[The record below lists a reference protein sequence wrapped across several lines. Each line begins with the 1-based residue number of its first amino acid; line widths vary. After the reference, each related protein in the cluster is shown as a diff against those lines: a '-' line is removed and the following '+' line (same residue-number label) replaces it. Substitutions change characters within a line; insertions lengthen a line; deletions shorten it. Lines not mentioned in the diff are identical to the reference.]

1 MICFTR
7 IPLKDFIKKH
17 NPQEPK
23 KETIENFEKEI
34 NNLLE
39 NAPKQDDEE
48 FQKNEI
54 NKFLKNTY
62 GYDCNTYKK
71 VDSAIYVDGEVRVL
85 IEVKALNNRNEFPKN
100 RENPISKAF
109 CQMVLYFLEEIEKE
123 KNNSLKHTIICNA
136 HEFFLFDCKDL
147 LFLKEDKRIKDFYKK
162 CAKKEGTDSSKP
174 KFYKDLEQYLQEDF
188 QGELRYTHFNLSNY
202 DPKELPL
209 IYQVLSQ
216 EVLLKQRK
224 TLDANTL
231 NKDFYEELLYI
242 LGLEEQNDKGKILI
256 KPSRTQNSL
265 SAALKKKYE
274 NLDDEEVMALL
285 IAWNNRILFLRLLE
299 SLLISFKHFEKPFL
313 TTENF
318 KDFNALN
325 TLFFEVLAKKNSE
338 RSLNKEDKILEKIPY
353 LNSSLFDQTPLEL
366 KGHEIRLLEN
376 KKLELYQNS
385 VLKKHEN
392 YQEKKELPLLKYLFE
407 FLRLY
412 KFTTTPK
419 DIKDNTDT
427 SESRLINPSV
437 LGLVFEKLNGYKEG
451 SFYTPSFITSYMCK
465 ESITPIVLDK
475 FNAIYQW
482 DCENLKALR
491 EKIDR
496 NFSNEKA
503 KEYLNTLLTLRIC
516 DPAVGSGHF
525 LVSALNEMVLIAY
538 ELGLIASLYRHELRL
553 ENDEIIIHHAQTG
566 EIFNYKK
573 PHSEN
578 DPHHQIQKELFELKK
593 DIIENCL
600 FGVDINPNSCEIT
613 KLRLWIELLK
623 YSYYI
628 FEKGKNTNNLE
639 TLPNIDINIKCANS
653 LVSRF
658 ALKDKALLKTEK
670 NKNLEYYIA
679 EYKELVKIYKDPK
692 ILESLTRPIKDSNA
706 VRKYAKERLY
716 QELAQNPNKDF
727 KKALN
732 DRIEKIKEAFKLTLE
747 PPQKELKFKKFLK
760 EHLELYGKSILE
772 EANDNG
778 LELEALALE
787 KKMAHEGLFHDY
799 TPYPKLDKTDKV
811 VGLEHFNRYV
821 LTSYKDLQDENERYA
836 NALEWR
842 FEFPEVLNDEG
853 DFLGFD
859 CIIGNPPY
867 IRQEHIKDLKPL
879 LQKQYQDFYN
889 STADIYTYFFA
900 LAYHLLKE
908 KGFNAFITS
917 NKYARA
923 KYGAKLRELL
933 LKKTTLVS
941 YMELNALKVF
951 ESAAVDTS
959 IMSFIKQTPPKES
972 DFEYYEPTP
981 NDKDDLKSTPHL
993 PMKQNALSTESF
1005 IFANATLL
1013 DLRDKIESVGT
1024 PLKDWDIQINYGIKT
1039 GANEAF
1045 IIPTE
1050 KREEILKNCDDAQK
1064 DERGMSE
1071 RERTKELIKPILRGK
1086 DIKRYSYEW
1095 ADLWVIIAKF
1105 GSHEFLEVEYPTIYN
1120 HLLQYKD
1127 QLEQRGQCRY
1137 SRGPQNSNKPYPGQH
1152 HWLELDNNPKDSYL
1166 QDFEKEKI
1174 VYGEIVQEPRFYL
1187 DNGECELGVFYAEAT
1202 SFILT
1207 GEHLRYLLGM
1217 LHSKLITF
1225 AFKTFYAGG
1234 GLGESGYRYK
1244 KAFIE
1249 RLPIPQITEKN
1260 QELADKITDGAK
1272 QILALKAKD
1281 PKANTQGLEKEIDA
1295 LVYQLYHLTDEEI
1308 KTIENGQ

>member
-1 MICFTR
+1 MIKFAH
-7 IPLKDFIKKH
+7 ISLKDFIKKH
-17 NPQEPK
+17 NLQEPK

-34 NNLLE
+34 NSLLE
-39 NAPKQDDEE
+39 NAKRQDGEE

-54 NKFLKNTY
+54 NKFFLKTY
-62 GYDCNTYKK
+62 GYDCNTNEK

-85 IEVKALNNRNEFPKN
+85 IEVKALDKKTEFPKN
-100 RENPISKAF
+100 RENPLSKAF
-109 CQMVLYFLEEIEKE
+109 CQMVFYFLKEIEN
-123 KNNSLKHTIICNA
+123 NNSLKHAIICNA
-136 HEFFLFDCKDL
+136 HEFFLFDCKDFRA
-147 LFLKEDKRIKDFYKK
+147 LFKNDKKIKKLHED
-162 CAKKEGTDSSKP
+162 CAKKEGTDPSTKR
-174 KFYKDLEQYLQEDF
+174 FYSDLEEYLKKDF
-188 QGELRYTHFNLSNY
+188 KGELPYTHFNLS
-202 DPKELPL
+202 DGFKELPL
-209 IYQVLSQ
+209 IYQVLSH

-265 SAALKKKYE
+265 SDALKKEYK

-299 SLLISFKHFEKPFL
+299 SLLISFKHFDEKPFL
-313 TTENF
+313 TIENF

-338 RSLNKEDKILEKIPY
+338 RLPKIKEDKILEKIPY
-353 LNSSLFDQTPLEL
+353 LNSSLFDKTPLEL
-366 KGHEIRLLEN
+366 KGHEIKLLDN
-376 KKLELYQNS
+376 KKLEIYKNS
-385 VLKKHEN
+385 VLKKDN
-392 YQEKKELPLLKYLFE
+392 PKQEPLPLLEYFFK
-407 FLRLY
+407 FLRVY
-412 KFTTTPK
+412 DFTTTPK

-465 ESITPIVLDK
+465 ESITPIVRDK

-482 DCENLKALR
+482 DCKDLEALKG
-491 EKIDR
+491 KIDR

-503 KEYLNTLLTLRIC
+503 KEYLNTLLTLRVC

-525 LVSALNEMVLIAY
+525 LVSALNEMVWIAY
-538 ELGLIASLYRHELRL
+538 KLGLIASLYRHELRL
-553 ENDEIIIHHAQTG
+553 ENDEIIIHTPKN
-566 EIFNYKK
+566 EVFKYTI

-578 DPHHQIQKELFELKK
+578 DPHHHIQKELFELKK

-628 FEKGKNTNNLE
+628 FENGKNTNALE

-653 LVSRF
+653 LISRF
-658 ALKDKALLKTEK
+658 NLNDDLKKIPNIKK
-670 NKNLEYYIA
+670 KIQ
-679 EYKELVKIYKDPK
+679 EYKDLVAQYKDPNPLYPLNKADLINK
-692 ILESLTRPIKDSNA
+692 IQDLKNTFSLTLKDPKTKA
-706 VRKYAKERLY
+706 
-716 QELAQNPNKDF
+716 ELE
-727 KKALN
+727 KA
-732 DRIEKIKEAFKLTLE
+732 IEKHIKKYNFFALDDKSLLDGLDYFIPSLFGTLKLSPKEEEEAFAS
-747 PPQKELKFKKFLK
+747 
-760 EHLELYGKSILE
+760 YGRIR
-772 EANDNG
+772 
-778 LELEALALE
+778 ALR
-787 KKMAHEGLFHDY
+787 K
-799 TPYPKLDKTDKV
+799 KLDDALS
-811 VGLEHFNRYV
+811 GREY
-821 LTSYKDLQDENERYA
+821 Q
-836 NALEWR
+836 NAFEWR
-842 FEFPEVLNDEG
+842 FEFPEVLDDEG

-879 LQKQYQDFYN
+879 LEKQYQNFYN

-900 LAYHLLKE
+900 LSFHLLKE
-908 KGFNAFITS
+908 KGFSAFITS

-923 KYGAKLRELL
+923 KYGAKLREWL
-933 LKKTTLVS
+933 LKKTTIVS

-959 IMSFIKQTPPKES
+959 IMNFIKQTPPKES
-972 DFEYYEPTP
+972 DFKYYEPTP

-993 PMKQNALSTESF
+993 SMKQNALSTESF

-1050 KREEILKNCDDAQK
+1050 KREEILNACKTQ
-1064 DERGMSE
+1064 EE
-1071 RERTKELIKPILRGK
+1071 RERTERLIKPILRGK

-1095 ADLWVIIAKF
+1095 ADLWLINTHNGYTSALKSKIPPIDIAKYPATKAHLDAHWDTIATRCDQ
-1105 GSHEFLEVEYPTIYN
+1105 GDTPYHLRNCAYLE
-1120 HLLQYKD
+1120 
-1127 QLEQRGQCRY
+1127 
-1137 SRGPQNSNKPYPGQH
+1137 
-1152 HWLELDNNPKDSYL
+1152 
-1166 QDFEKEKI
+1166 DFEKEKI

-1187 DNGECELGVFYAEAT
+1187 DNGECELGGFYAEAT

-1249 RLPIPQITEKN
+1249 RLPIPKITPQN
-1260 QELADKITDGAK
+1260 QKLADKITDGAK

-1281 PKANTQGLEKEIDA
+1281 PRANTQGLEKEIDA

-1308 KTIENGQ
+1308 KIIEDGQ

>member
-1 MICFTR
+1 MIRFAH

-34 NNLLE
+34 NSLLE
-39 NAPKQDDEE
+39 NAPRQDDEE

-62 GYDCNTYKK
+62 GYDCNTHKK
-71 VDSAIYVDGEVRVL
+71 VDSAIYVDEEVQVL
-85 IEVKALNNRNEFPKN
+85 IEVKALNKKTEFPKN
-100 RENPISKAF
+100 KENPLSKAF
-109 CQMVLYFLEEIEKE
+109 CQMVLYFLEEREKE

-147 LFLKEDKRIKDFYKK
+147 LFLNEDKRIKKFYKNY
-162 CAKKEGTDSSKP
+162 AQKEGTDSSKP
-174 KFYKDLEQYLQEDF
+174 QFYKDLEQYLQKDF
-188 QGELRYTHFNLSNY
+188 QGELRYTHFNLN
-202 DPKELPL
+202 DDFKELPL
-209 IYQVLSQ
+209 IHQVLSQ
-216 EVLLKQRK
+216 EVLLKQKK

-265 SAALKKKYE
+265 SAALKGSYN

-299 SLLISFKHFEKPFL
+299 SLLISFKHFKESFL

-338 RSLNKEDKILEKIPY
+338 RLPKIKEDEILQKIPY
-353 LNSSLFDQTPLEL
+353 LNSSLFDKTPLEL
-366 KGHEIRLLEN
+366 KGHEIKSLNNYSLEIYP
-376 KKLELYQNS
+376 KS
-385 VLKKHEN
+385 VLKKHED
-392 YQEKKELPLLKYLFE
+392 YQKDKPLPLLEYFFK

-475 FNAIYQW
+475 FNQKYLK
-482 DCENLKALR
+482 CEDLKC
-491 EKIDR
+491 EKLEELKNYLKNSYKEDKR
-496 NFSNEKA
+496 
-503 KEYLNTLLTLRIC
+503 KEYLQLLLTLRIC

-525 LVSALNEMVLIAY
+525 LVSALNEMVWIAY
-538 ELGLIASLYRHELRL
+538 ELGLITSLYRHDLRL
-553 ENDEIIIHHAQTG
+553 ENDEIIIHTP
-566 EIFNYKK
+566 EDKIFNYTI

-628 FEKGKNTNNLE
+628 FEEGKNTNNLE

-653 LVSRF
+653 LISRF
-658 ALKDKALLKTEK
+658 NLNDDLKKIPNIKK
-670 NKNLEYYIA
+670 KIQ
-679 EYKELVKIYKDPK
+679 EYKDLVAQYKDPNPLYPLNKQDLINK
-692 ILESLTRPIKDSNA
+692 IQDLKNTFSLTLKDPKTKA
-706 VRKYAKERLY
+706 
-716 QELAQNPNKDF
+716 ELE
-727 KKALN
+727 KA
-732 DRIEKIKEAFKLTLE
+732 IEKHIKKYNFFALDDKSLLDGLNYFIPSLFGTLKLSPKEEEEAFAS
-747 PPQKELKFKKFLK
+747 
-760 EHLELYGKSILE
+760 YGRIR
-772 EANDNG
+772 
-778 LELEALALE
+778 ALR
-787 KKMAHEGLFHDY
+787 K
-799 TPYPKLDKTDKV
+799 KLDDALS
-811 VGLEHFNRYV
+811 GGEYH
-821 LTSYKDLQDENERYA
+821 
-836 NALEWR
+836 NAFEWR
-842 FEFPEVLNDEG
+842 FEFPEVLDDEG

-867 IRQEHIKDLKPL
+867 IRQEQIKDLKPL
-879 LQKQYQDFYN
+879 LEKQYQDFYN

-900 LAYHLLKE
+900 LAYHLVKE

-959 IMSFIKQTPPKES
+959 IIHFIKQAPPKES
-972 DFEYYEPTP
+972 VFKYYEPTP
-981 NDKDDLKSTPHL
+981 NDKDDLKSAPYL
-993 PMKQNALSTESF
+993 SMKQNALSTESF

-1013 DLRDKIESVGT
+1013 DLRDKIENIGT
-1024 PLKDWDIQINYGIKT
+1024 PLKDWDIQIYRGILT

-1050 KREEILKNCDDAQK
+1050 KRDAILKNCDDLQK

-1071 RERTKELIKPILRGK
+1071 RERTIELIKPILRGK

-1095 ADLWVIIAKF
+1095 ADLWVIFIPWHFPNTDNPKNMEQNEQDF
-1105 GSHEFLEVEYPTIYN
+1105 SIHYPIIYA
-1120 HLLQYKD
+1120 HLLSHKD
-1127 QLEQRGQCRY
+1127 KLLKRNKDETGKRYEWYCLQRWAA
-1137 SRGPQNSNKPYPGQH
+1137 N
-1152 HWLELDNNPKDSYL
+1152 YL

-1174 VYGEIVQEPRFYL
+1174 VYPCIMAKEPCFVYEEK
-1187 DNGECELGVFYAEAT
+1187 GFYAPAPANIITGDKIE
-1202 SFILT
+1202 IKYLT
-1207 GEHLRYLLGM
+1207 ALLN
-1217 LHSKLITF
+1217 SKCIYF
-1225 AFKTFYAGG
+1225 AMRKFYMGG
-1234 GLGESGYRYK
+1234 GIEGELK
-1244 KAFIE
+1244 TNNLEKI
-1249 RLPIPQITEKN
+1249 PIPKITEKN
-1260 QELADKITDGAK
+1260 QELADKITDCAER
-1272 QILALKAKD
+1272 ILKSKEKD
-1281 PKANTQGLEKEIDA
+1281 PKANTQRSEKEIDA

-1308 KTIENGQ
+1308 KTIEDGQ

>member
-34 NNLLE
+34 NSLLE
-39 NAPKQDDEE
+39 NAPRQDDEE
-48 FQKNEI
+48 FQKNKI
-54 NKFLKNTY
+54 NKFLKNVY
-62 GYDCNTYKK
+62 GYDCNTYEK
-71 VDSAIYVDGEVRVL
+71 VDSAIYVDKEAWVL
-85 IEVKALNNRNEFPKN
+85 IEVKALNNKTEFPKN
-100 RENPISKAF
+100 RENPLSKAF
-109 CQMVLYFLEEIEKE
+109 CQMVLYFLEEIEN
-123 KNNSLKHTIICNA
+123 NNSLKHAIICNA

-147 LFLKEDKRIKDFYKK
+147 LFLKDDKRIKDFYKK
-162 CAKKEGTDSSKP
+162 CIKKEGTDPKTK
-174 KFYKDLEQYLQEDF
+174 KFYSDLEKYLEDDF
-188 QGELRYTHFNLSNY
+188 NGELRYTHFNLS
-202 DPKELPL
+202 DDFKELPL
-209 IYQVLSQ
+209 IYQVLSH

-265 SAALKKKYE
+265 SAALKEQYT

-313 TTENF
+313 TIENF
-318 KDFNALN
+318 ENFNDLN

-338 RSLNKEDKILEKIPY
+338 RLSEIKEDKILDKIPY
-353 LNSSLFDQTPLEL
+353 LNSSLFDKTPLEL
-366 KGHEIRLLEN
+366 KGYEIKLLDN
-376 KKLELYQNS
+376 KKLEIYKNS
-385 VLKKHEN
+385 VLKKHED
-392 YQEKKELPLLKYLFE
+392 YQKEKALPLLEYLFE

-412 KFTTTPK
+412 DFTTTPK
-419 DIKDNTDT
+419 DIKDNTNT

-465 ESITPIVLDK
+465 ESIAPIVLDK
-475 FNAIYQW
+475 FNQTYNIE
-482 DCENLKALR
+482 CENLTELR
-491 EKIDR
+491 NYFKDNYSYKEDKR
-496 NFSNEKA
+496 
-503 KEYLNTLLTLRIC
+503 KEYLQLLLTLRVC

-538 ELGLIASLYRHELRL
+538 KLGLIASLYRHELKL
-553 ENDEIIIHHAQTG
+553 ENDEIIIHTP
-566 EIFNYKK
+566 EDKVFKYTI

-628 FEKGKNTNNLE
+628 FEEGKNTNNLE

-653 LVSRF
+653 LISRF
-658 ALKDKALLKTEK
+658 NLNDDLKKIPNIKQK
-670 NKNLEYYIA
+670 IQ
-679 EYKELVKIYKDPK
+679 EYKDLVAQYKDPNPLFPLNKTDLTNK
-692 ILESLTRPIKDSNA
+692 IQDLKNTFSLTLKDPKTKAELEKAIEKHIKDYNYFALDDKSLLDGLNYFTSSLFGTP
-706 VRKYAKERLY
+706 KLSPKE
-716 QELAQNPNKDF
+716 E
-727 KKALN
+727 
-732 DRIEKIKEAFKLTLE
+732 EEAFAS
-747 PPQKELKFKKFLK
+747 
-760 EHLELYGKSILE
+760 YGRIR
-772 EANDNG
+772 
-778 LELEALALE
+778 ALR
-787 KKMAHEGLFHDY
+787 K
-799 TPYPKLDKTDKV
+799 KLDDALS
-811 VGLEHFNRYV
+811 GGEYH
-821 LTSYKDLQDENERYA
+821 
-836 NALEWR
+836 NAFEWR
-842 FEFPEVLNDEG
+842 FEFPEVLDDEG
-853 DFLGFD
+853 NFLGFD

-879 LQKQYQDFYN
+879 LEKQYHDFYN

-900 LAYHLLKE
+900 LSFHLLKE
-908 KGFNAFITS
+908 KGFSAFITS

-923 KYGAKLRELL
+923 KYGAKLREWL
-933 LKKTTLVS
+933 LKKTTIVS

-959 IMSFIKQTPPKES
+959 IIHFIKQTPPKES
-972 DFEYYEPTP
+972 DFKYYEPTP
-981 NDKDDLKSTPHL
+981 NDKENLKNTPFL
-993 PMKQNALSTESF
+993 SMKQNALSTESF

-1050 KREEILKNCDDAQK
+1050 KRDEILKNCDDLQK

-1095 ADLWVIIAKF
+1095 ASLWVINTHNGYTSAPKSKILPIDIEK
-1105 GSHEFLEVEYPTIYN
+1105 YPAIKA
-1120 HLLQYKD
+1120 HL
-1127 QLEQRGQCRY
+1127 
-1137 SRGPQNSNKPYPGQH
+1137 
-1152 HWLELDNNPKDSYL
+1152 DSYWDTIATRSDQGDTPYHL
-1166 QDFEKEKI
+1166 RNCAYLEDFEKEKI

-1187 DNGECELGVFYAEAT
+1187 DNGECELGYFYAEAT

-1249 RLPIPQITEKN
+1249 RLPIPKITEKN
-1260 QELADKITDGAK
+1260 QELADKITDCAER
-1272 QILALKAKD
+1272 ILKSKAKD

-1308 KTIENGQ
+1308 KTIEDGQ

>member
-1 MICFTR
+1 MIKFAH
-7 IPLKDFIKKH
+7 ISLKDFIKKH

-23 KETIENFEKEI
+23 KETIENFKKEI
-34 NNLLE
+34 NSLLE
-39 NAPKQDDEE
+39 NVPRKDDEE

-54 NKFLKNTY
+54 NKFLKNAY
-62 GYDCNTYKK
+62 GYDCNTNKK

-85 IEVKALNNRNEFPKN
+85 IEVKALNNRNEFPKD
-100 RENPISKAF
+100 RENPLSKAF
-109 CQMVLYFLEEIEKE
+109 YQMVFYFLKEIEN
-123 KNNSLKHTIICNA
+123 NNSLKHAIICNA

-147 LFLKEDKRIKDFYKK
+147 LNLFQNHKRITKLHED
-162 CAKKEGTDSSKP
+162 CTKKEGTDPSTKR
-174 KFYKDLEQYLQEDF
+174 FYSDLEEYLKKDF
-188 QGELRYTHFNLSNY
+188 EGELPYTHFNLS
-202 DPKELPL
+202 DDFKELPL
-209 IYQVLSQ
+209 IHQVLSQ

-256 KPSRTQNSL
+256 KPSRTKNSL
-265 SAALKKKYE
+265 SDALKGSYN

-285 IAWNNRILFLRLLE
+285 IVWNNRILFLRLLE
-299 SLLISFKHFEKPFL
+299 SLLISFDHFKEPFL
-313 TTENF
+313 TIENF
-318 KDFNALN
+318 EGFNALN

-338 RSLNKEDKILEKIPY
+338 RLPEIKEDKILEKIPY
-353 LNSSLFDQTPLEL
+353 LNSSLFDKTPLES
-366 KGHEIRLLEN
+366 KGHEIKLLDN
-376 KKLELYQNS
+376 KKLEIYKNS
-385 VLKKHEN
+385 VLKKHED
-392 YQEKKELPLLKYLFE
+392 YQKDEPLPLLEYFFN

-419 DIKDNTDT
+419 DIKDNTDA

-465 ESITPIVLDK
+465 ESITTIVRDK

-491 EKIDR
+491 GEIDR

-503 KEYLNTLLTLRIC
+503 KEYLNTLLTLRVC

-525 LVSALNEMVLIAY
+525 LVSALNEMVWIAY
-538 ELGLIASLYRHELRL
+538 ELGLIASLYRYDLKL

-573 PHSEN
+573 PDSEN
-578 DPHHQIQKELFELKK
+578 DPHHHIQKELFELKK
-593 DIIENCL
+593 SIIENCL

-628 FEKGKNTNNLE
+628 FEKGKNTNVLE

-653 LVSRF
+653 LISRF

-670 NKNLEYYIA
+670 NKNLKYSIA
-679 EYKELVKIYKDPK
+679 EYKELVKIYKDPQ
-692 ILESLTRPIKDSNA
+692 ILETLTHPIKDSDA
-706 VRKYAKERLY
+706 VGKYAKERLY
-716 QELAQNPNKDF
+716 QELKQNPNKDF

-732 DRIEKIKEAFKLTLE
+732 DRIEKIKKAFKLTLE

-772 EANDNG
+772 EANYNG

-787 KKMAHEGLFHDY
+787 KQMANLFFDY
-799 TPYPKLDKTDKV
+799 RPYPKLDKSDKV

-842 FEFPEVLNDEG
+842 FEFPEVLNDDG
-853 DFLGFD
+853 DFSGFD

-879 LQKQYQDFYN
+879 LEKQYQDFYN

-900 LAYHLLKE
+900 LSYHLLKE

-933 LKKTTLVS
+933 LKKTTIAS

-959 IMSFIKQTPPKES
+959 IIHFIKQPPLKES
-972 DFEYYEPTP
+972 DFKYYEPTE
-981 NDKDDLKSTPHL
+981 NDKENLKNTPYL
-993 PMKQNALSTESF
+993 LMKQNALSTESF

-1013 DLRDKIESVGT
+1013 DLRDKIESIGT
-1024 PLKDWDIQINYGIKT
+1024 PLKDWGIQIYRGILT
-1039 GANEAF
+1039 GCNEAF

-1050 KREEILKNCDDAQK
+1050 KREEILNACKTQ
-1064 DERGMSE
+1064 EE
-1071 RERTKELIKPILRGK
+1071 RERTERLIKPILRGK

-1095 ADLWVIIAKF
+1095 AHLWVINTHNGYTSNLKSKIPPIDIEKYPATKAHLD
-1105 GSHEFLEVEYPTIYN
+1105 SHYDAIVTRCDQGDTPYHLRNCAYLE
-1120 HLLQYKD
+1120 
-1127 QLEQRGQCRY
+1127 
-1137 SRGPQNSNKPYPGQH
+1137 
-1152 HWLELDNNPKDSYL
+1152 
-1166 QDFEKEKI
+1166 DFEKEKI
-1174 VYGEIVQEPRFYL
+1174 VYPETSQGAYFVYENSGIFLEKTAFMIVSDAYNL
-1187 DNGECELGVFYAEAT
+1187 KL
-1202 SFILT
+1202 LT
-1207 GEHLRYLLGM
+1207 ALLN
-1217 LHSKLITF
+1217 SKLV
-1225 AFKTFYAGG
+1225 TFYFKNFCGG
-1234 GLGESGYRYK
+1234 CILGKSGYQYNK
-1244 KAFIE
+1244 HALEKI
-1249 RLPIPQITEKN
+1249 PIPQITPKN
-1260 QELADKITDGAK
+1260 QELADKITACTER
-1272 QILALKAKD
+1272 ILKSKAKD

-1308 KTIENGQ
+1308 KTIEDGQ

>member
-1 MICFTR
+1 MIRFTR
-7 IPLKDFIKKH
+7 ILLKDFIKKY
-17 NPQEPK
+17 NPPTPTT
-23 KETIENFEKEI
+23 ETIENFEKEI
-34 NNLLE
+34 NSLLE
-39 NAPKQDDEE
+39 NAPRQDDEE

-54 NKFLKNTY
+54 NKFLKNAY
-62 GYDCNTYKK
+62 GYDCNTRKK
-71 VDSAIYVDGEVRVL
+71 VDSAIYVDEEVQVL
-85 IEVKALNNRNEFPKN
+85 IEVKALNKKTEFPKN
-100 RENPISKAF
+100 RENPLSKAF
-109 CQMVLYFLEEIEKE
+109 CQMVLYFLEEREKE

-147 LFLKEDKRIKDFYKK
+147 LFLNDNKRIKKFYKNY
-162 CAKKEGTDSSKP
+162 AQKEGTDSSKP
-174 KFYKDLEQYLQEDF
+174 RFYEDLEQYLKEGF
-188 QGELRYTHFNLSNY
+188 QGELRYTYFNLN
-202 DPKELPL
+202 DCNDEELPL
-209 IYQVLSQ
+209 IYQILSE
-216 EVLLKQRK
+216 EVLLKQKR

-242 LGLEEQNDKGKILI
+242 LGLEEQNEKGKTLI

-265 SAALKKKYE
+265 SYALKEQYK

-299 SLLISFKHFEKPFL
+299 SLLISFNHFEKPFL

-353 LNSSLFDQTPLEL
+353 LNSSLFDKTPLEL
-366 KGHEIRLLEN
+366 RGYKIRSLNNEPLEIYP
-376 KKLELYQNS
+376 KS
-385 VLKKHEN
+385 VIKKHEE
-392 YQEKKELPLLKYLFE
+392 YQKQKDLPLLEYLFE
-407 FLRLY
+407 FLRVY
-412 KFTTTPK
+412 DFTTTPK
-419 DIKDNTDT
+419 DIKDNTNN

-465 ESITPIVLDK
+465 ESITEKIVLDK
-475 FNAIYQW
+475 FNATYQW

-491 EKIDR
+491 GKIDR

-538 ELGLIASLYRHELRL
+538 ELGLIASLYRCELRL
-553 ENDEIIIHHAQTG
+553 ENDEIIIHTPKTPHTP
-566 EIFNYKK
+566 EDKVFKYTI

-628 FEKGKNTNNLE
+628 FEKGKNTNALE

-653 LVSRF
+653 LISRF
-658 ALKDKALLKTEK
+658 NLNDDLKKIPNIKQK
-670 NKNLEYYIA
+670 IQ
-679 EYKELVKIYKDPK
+679 EYKDLVAQYKDPNPLYPLNKTDLTNK
-692 ILESLTRPIKDSNA
+692 IQDLKNTFSLTLKDPKTKA
-706 VRKYAKERLY
+706 
-716 QELAQNPNKDF
+716 ELE
-727 KKALN
+727 KA
-732 DRIEKIKEAFKLTLE
+732 IEKHITNYNDFALDDKSLLDGLDMGVRVKNLFGTPKLSPKEEEEAFAS
-747 PPQKELKFKKFLK
+747 
-760 EHLELYGKSILE
+760 YGRIR
-772 EANDNG
+772 
-778 LELEALALE
+778 ALR
-787 KKMAHEGLFHDY
+787 K
-799 TPYPKLDKTDKV
+799 KLDDALS
-811 VGLEHFNRYV
+811 GGEYH
-821 LTSYKDLQDENERYA
+821 
-836 NALEWR
+836 NAFEWR

-889 STADIYTYFFA
+889 STADLYTYFFA
-900 LAYHLLKE
+900 LSYNLLKE

-923 KYGAKLRELL
+923 KYGAKLREWL
-933 LKKTTLVS
+933 LKKTTIVS
-941 YMELNALKVF
+941 YMELSALKVF

-959 IMSFIKQTPPKES
+959 IMNFIKQSPPKES
-972 DFEYYEPTP
+972 GFKYYEPTP
-981 NDKDDLKSTPHL
+981 NDKDDLKNTPYL
-993 PMKQNALSTESF
+993 TMKQNTLSTESF

-1050 KREEILKNCDDAQK
+1050 KRDAILKNCDDAQK
-1064 DERGMSE
+1064 DGMGMSE
-1071 RERTKELIKPILRGK
+1071 RERTKELIKPILRGR
-1086 DIKRYSYEW
+1086 DIKRYRYEW
-1095 ADLWVIIAKF
+1095 AGEWLINTHNGYTSF
-1105 GSHEFLEVEYPTIYN
+1105 SHKIPPIDIEKYPAIKA
-1120 HLLQYKD
+1120 HLDSHWDKISKRDD
-1127 QLEQRGQCRY
+1127 QG
-1137 SRGPQNSNKPYPGQH
+1137 NTPYH
-1152 HWLELDNNPKDSYL
+1152 LRNCAYIEE
-1166 QDFEKEKI
+1166 FEKEKI
-1174 VYGEIVQEPRFYL
+1174 VYPCIMAKEPCFVYEEK
-1187 DNGECELGVFYAEAT
+1187 GFYAPAPAN
-1202 SFILT
+1202 IIT
-1207 GEHLRYLLGM
+1207 GDKIEIKYITALLN
-1217 LHSKLITF
+1217 SKCIYF
-1225 AFKTFYAGG
+1225 AMRKFYMGG
-1234 GLGESGYRYK
+1234 GIEGELK
-1244 KAFIE
+1244 TNNLEKI
-1249 RLPIPQITEKN
+1249 PIPKITEKN

-1272 QILALKAKD
+1272 QILALKEKD
-1281 PKANTQGLEKEIDA
+1281 PKANTQKLEKEIDA

-1308 KTIENGQ
+1308 KIIENGQ

>member
-1 MICFTR
+1 MIKFAR
-7 IPLKDFIKKH
+7 IPLNDFIKKY

-39 NAPKQDDEE
+39 NASKQDYEE
-48 FQKNEI
+48 SQKSKINE
-54 NKFLKNTY
+54 FLKNTY
-62 GYDCNTYKK
+62 DYHCNTNKK
-71 VDSAIYVDGEVRVL
+71 VDSAIYVDGKALVL

-100 RENPISKAF
+100 RENPLSKAF
-109 CQMVLYFLEEIEKE
+109 CQMVFYFLDAIKN
-123 KNNSLKHTIICNA
+123 NNSLKHAIICNA

-147 LFLKEDKRIKDFYKK
+147 LFLKEDKRITDFHKD
-162 CAKKEGTDSSKP
+162 CAKKEGTDTKT
-174 KFYKDLEQYLQEDF
+174 KRFYSDLEKYLKKDF
-188 QGELRYTHFNLSNY
+188 EGELRYTHFNLSSD

-209 IYQVLSQ
+209 IYQVLSH
-216 EVLLKQRK
+216 EVLLKQKK

-231 NKDFYEELLYI
+231 NKDFYEKLLYI
-242 LGLEEQNDKGKILI
+242 LGLEEQNEKGKILI

-265 SAALKKKYE
+265 SDALKKEYK

-313 TTENF
+313 TIENF

-325 TLFFEVLAKKNSE
+325 TLFFEVLAKKNNE
-338 RSLNKEDKILEKIPY
+338 RLKEIKEDKISGKIPY
-353 LNSSLFDQTPLEL
+353 LNSSLFDKTPLES
-366 KGHEIRLLEN
+366 KGHEIRLLKNESLEIYPKPIF
-376 KKLELYQNS
+376 KKDKDYQKEKDFSLLE
-385 VLKKHEN
+385 
-392 YQEKKELPLLKYLFE
+392 YLFE
-407 FLRLY
+407 FLHVY
-412 KFTTTPK
+412 DFTTTPK
-419 DIKDNTDT
+419 DIKDNKNT
-427 SESRLINPSV
+427 SESHLINPSV

-475 FNAIYQW
+475 FNQKYNIE
-482 DCENLKALR
+482 CEDLKELKNYLKNSYKEDKR
-491 EKIDR
+491 
-496 NFSNEKA
+496 
-503 KEYLNTLLTLRIC
+503 KEYLQVLLALRIC

-538 ELGLIASLYRHELRL
+538 ELGLIASLHRYSLRL
-553 ENDEIIIHHAQTG
+553 ENDEIIIQHTQTG

-593 DIIENCL
+593 SIIENCL

-628 FEKGKNTNNLE
+628 FEEGKNTNALE
-639 TLPNIDINIKCANS
+639 TLPNIDINIKCGNS
-653 LVSRF
+653 LIFNFPLNSKLTIGQTLEF
-658 ALKDKALLKTEK
+658 S
-670 NKNLEYYIA
+670 KNLKAEIK
-679 EYKELVKIYKDPK
+679 EYKNSVMFYKEGLGEKAK
-692 ILESLTRPIKDSNA
+692 ILQNIAKLKSLIINYFIEQHQAKRHLKESLKAFISEYGDGIFDISTAFGMEMLKIARHKDNNYKFVPTLTKKQPSPIGVEA
-706 VRKYAKERLY
+706 
-716 QELAQNPNKDF
+716 NK
-727 KKALN
+727 LL
-732 DRIEKIKEAFKLTLE
+732 IKIKECYETLE
-747 PPQKELKFKKFLK
+747 NLKN
-760 EHLELYGKSILE
+760 S
-772 EANDNG
+772 
-778 LELEALALE
+778 
-787 KKMAHEGLFHDY
+787 
-799 TPYPKLDKTDKV
+799 KT
-811 VGLEHFNRYV
+811 
-821 LTSYKDLQDENERYA
+821 
-836 NALEWR
+836 LEWR
-842 FEFPEVLNDEG
+842 FEFPEVLDDEG

-867 IRQEHIKDLKPL
+867 IRQEQIREIKPL

-900 LAYHLLKE
+900 LSYHLLKE

-923 KYGAKLRELL
+923 KYGAKLREWL
-933 LKKTTLVS
+933 LKKTTIVS

-951 ESAAVDTS
+951 ESTTVDTS
-959 IMSFIKQTPPKES
+959 IISFIKQTPPKES
-972 DFEYYEPTP
+972 RFKYYEPTP
-981 NDKDDLKSTPHL
+981 NDKNDLKSARSL

-1013 DLRDKIESVGT
+1013 DLRGKMESVGT
-1024 PLKDWDIQINYGIKT
+1024 LLKDWDIQIYRGILT

-1045 IIPTE
+1045 IITTE
-1050 KREEILKNCDDAQK
+1050 KREEILNACKTQE
-1064 DERGMSE
+1064 ERK
-1071 RERTKELIKPILRGK
+1071 RTETLIKPILRGK

-1095 ADLWVIIAKF
+1095 AHLWVINTHNGYTSNLKFKIPPIDIEKYPAIKAHLDSHYDTIATRSDQ
-1105 GSHEFLEVEYPTIYN
+1105 GDTPYHLRNCAYLE
-1120 HLLQYKD
+1120 
-1127 QLEQRGQCRY
+1127 
-1137 SRGPQNSNKPYPGQH
+1137 
-1152 HWLELDNNPKDSYL
+1152 
-1166 QDFEKEKI
+1166 DFEKEKI

-1187 DNGECELGVFYAEAT
+1187 DNGECELGYFYAEAT

-1225 AFKTFYAGG
+1225 AFKTFYVGG

-1249 RLPIPQITEKN
+1249 RLPIPQITPQN
-1260 QELADKITDGAK
+1260 QKLARKITDCAK
-1272 QILALKAKD
+1272 AILEAKEKD
-1281 PKANTQGLEKEIDA
+1281 PKANTQKLEKEIDS

-1308 KTIENGQ
+1308 KIIEEGQ

>member
-1 MICFTR
+1 MISFTR
-7 IPLKDFIKKH
+7 IPLKDFIKKY

-34 NNLLE
+34 NSLLE
-39 NAPKQDDEE
+39 NAPRQDDEE

-54 NKFLKNTY
+54 NKFLKNAY
-62 GYDCNTYKK
+62 GYNCNTSKK

-100 RENPISKAF
+100 RENPLSKAF

-147 LFLKEDKRIKDFYKK
+147 LFLKEDKRIKKFYENY
-162 CAKKEGTDSSKP
+162 AKKEGTDSSKP
-174 KFYKDLEQYLQEDF
+174 KFYKDLEQYLQKDF
-188 QGELRYTHFNLSNY
+188 QGELRYTHFNLS
-202 DPKELPL
+202 DDFKELPL

-256 KPSRTQNSL
+256 KQSHTKNSL
-265 SAALKKKYE
+265 SDALKEQYTD
-274 NLDDEEVMALL
+274 LDDEEVMALL

-299 SLLISFKHFEKPFL
+299 SLLISFKHFENENHFLTTDNFKNSFL

-338 RSLNKEDKILEKIPY
+338 RSKEIKEDEILRKIPY
-353 LNSSLFDQTPLEL
+353 LNSSLFDKTPLEL
-366 KGHEIRLLEN
+366 KGHEIKLLDN
-376 KKLELYQNS
+376 KKLEIYKNS
-385 VLKKHEN
+385 VLKKHEE
-392 YQEKKELPLLKYLFE
+392 YQKDKPLPLLKYLFE

-427 SESRLINPSV
+427 NESYLINPSV

-482 DCENLKALR
+482 DCKNLEALKG
-491 EKIDR
+491 KIDR

-503 KEYLNTLLTLRIC
+503 KEYLQLLLTLRVC

-525 LVSALNEMVLIAY
+525 LVSALNEMVWIAY
-538 ELGLIASLYRHELRL
+538 ELGLIASLHRYDLKL
-553 ENDEIIIHHAQTG
+553 ENDEIIIHYTPTG
-566 EIFNYKK
+566 KIFNYKK
-573 PHSEN
+573 PDSEN
-578 DPHHQIQKELFELKK
+578 DPHHHIQKELFELKK
-593 DIIENCL
+593 SIIENCL

-628 FEKGKNTNNLE
+628 FEDGKNTNALE

-653 LVSRF
+653 LISRF
-658 ALKDKALLKTEK
+658 SLHDDLKKIPNIKQK
-670 NKNLEYYIA
+670 IQ
-679 EYKELVKIYKDPK
+679 EYKDLVAQYKDPNPLYPLNKADLINK
-692 ILESLTRPIKDSNA
+692 IQDLKNTFSLTLKDPKTKA
-706 VRKYAKERLY
+706 
-716 QELAQNPNKDF
+716 ELE
-727 KKALN
+727 KA
-732 DRIEKIKEAFKLTLE
+732 IEKHIKKYNFFALDDKSLLDGLNYFIPSLFGTLKLSPKEEEEAFAS
-747 PPQKELKFKKFLK
+747 
-760 EHLELYGKSILE
+760 YGCIR
-772 EANDNG
+772 
-778 LELEALALE
+778 ALR
-787 KKMAHEGLFHDY
+787 K
-799 TPYPKLDKTDKV
+799 KLDD
-811 VGLEHFNRYV
+811 
-821 LTSYKDLQDENERYA
+821 
-836 NALEWR
+836 ALSGREYQKAFEWR
-842 FEFPEVLNDEG
+842 FEFPEVLDDEG

-867 IRQEHIKDLKPL
+867 IRQEQIKDLKPL
-879 LQKQYQDFYN
+879 LEKQYQDFYN

-900 LAYHLLKE
+900 LSYHLLKE
-908 KGFNAFITS
+908 KGFSAFITS

-923 KYGAKLRELL
+923 KYGAKLREWL
-933 LKKTTLVS
+933 LKKTTIVS

-959 IMSFIKQTPPKES
+959 IIHFIKQTPPKES
-972 DFEYYEPTP
+972 GFKYYEPTP

-993 PMKQNALSTESF
+993 SMKQNALSTESF

-1045 IIPTE
+1045 IITTE
-1050 KREEILKNCDDAQK
+1050 KRDAILNACKTK
-1064 DERGMSE
+1064 EE
-1071 RERTKELIKPILRGK
+1071 RERTERLIKPILRGK

-1095 ADLWVIIAKF
+1095 AGEWLINTHNGYTSSLKSKIPPIDIEKYPALKAHLDAHYDTIATRSDQ
-1105 GSHEFLEVEYPTIYN
+1105 GDTPYHLRNCAYLE
-1120 HLLQYKD
+1120 
-1127 QLEQRGQCRY
+1127 
-1137 SRGPQNSNKPYPGQH
+1137 
-1152 HWLELDNNPKDSYL
+1152 
-1166 QDFEKEKI
+1166 DFEKEKI
-1174 VYGEIVQEPRFYL
+1174 VYPCIMAKEPCFVYEKK
-1187 DNGECELGVFYAEAT
+1187 GFYAPAPAN
-1202 SFILT
+1202 IIT
-1207 GEHLRYLLGM
+1207 GDKIEIKYITALLN
-1217 LHSKLITF
+1217 SKCIYF
-1225 AFKTFYAGG
+1225 AMRKFYMGG
-1234 GLGESGYRYK
+1234 GIEGELK
-1244 KAFIE
+1244 TNNLEKI
-1249 RLPIPQITEKN
+1249 PIPKITEKN

-1272 QILALKAKD
+1272 QILALKEKD
-1281 PKANTQGLEKEIDA
+1281 PKANTQKLEKEIDA

-1308 KTIENGQ
+1308 KIIEDGQ

>member
-1 MICFTR
+1 MDYKKLDLPNTNY
-7 IPLKDFIKKH
+7 PSKEQLKAFETAFNAFLETNPQENENHHNDAFNDLLKGVFKYKVKPTEKIDSAILNENNEVEVIIEFKALKNPNEFIKKGDLNVKAFH
-17 NPQEPK
+17 ESLLYYLRERKGGN
-23 KETIENFEKEI
+23 
-34 NNLLE
+34 NNL
-39 NAPKQDDEE
+39 KH
-48 FQKNEI
+48 
-54 NKFLKNTY
+54 
-62 GYDCNTYKK
+62 
-71 VDSAIYVDGEVRVL
+71 L
-85 IEVKALNNRNEFPKN
+85 ILATIKELYIIDANEFEVFNKD
-100 RENPISKAF
+100 K
-109 CQMVLYFLEEIEKE
+109 EIEKAF
-123 KNNSLKHTIICNA
+123 KNCHDRKGNDTRTKAFYDACQKRLNELDRSLKYHHIS
-136 HEFFLFDCKDL
+136 L
-147 LFLKEDKRIKDFYKK
+147 
-162 CAKKEGTDSSKP
+162 KKE
-174 KFYKDLEQYLQEDF
+174 
-188 QGELRYTHFNLSNY
+188 NLA
-202 DPKELPL
+202 L
-209 IYQVLSQ
+209 IYQALSPNF
-216 EVLLKQRK
+216 LLKIPK
-224 TLDANTL
+224 YSDANTL

-242 LGLEEQNDKGKILI
+242 LGLEEKNEKGKTLI

-265 SAALKKKYE
+265 SYALKEQYKD
-274 NLDDEEVMALL
+274 LDDEEVMALL

-313 TTENF
+313 TTDNF

-366 KGHEIRLLEN
+366 KGHEIKLLNNEP
-376 KKLELYQNS
+376 LEIYPKS
-385 VLKKHEN
+385 VLKKHEE
-392 YQEKKELPLLKYLFE
+392 YQKQKDWTLLKYLFE
-407 FLRLY
+407 FLRVY
-412 KFTTTPK
+412 DFTTTPK
-419 DIKDNTDT
+419 DIKDNQNN
-427 SESRLINPSV
+427 SESVLINPSV

-491 EKIDR
+491 GKIDR
-496 NFSNEKA
+496 NFSDEKA

-553 ENDEIIIHHAQTG
+553 ENDEIIIHTP
-566 EIFNYKK
+566 ENKVFNYTI

-628 FEKGKNTNNLE
+628 FENGKNTNALE

-653 LVSRF
+653 LISRF

-842 FEFPEVLNDEG
+842 FEFPEVLDDEG
-853 DFLGFD
+853 NFLGFD

-867 IRQEHIKDLKPL
+867 IDYRKIDEKTKIFLSKFSSVYKKSKEGSIFVYFIERASQLIIKHGLISFINPIAYLCKPTDYGIRDYIDKNLKITMLIDL
-879 LQKQYQDFYN
+879 
-889 STADIYTYFFA
+889 
-900 LAYHLLKE
+900 
-908 KGFNAFITS
+908 S
-917 NKYARA
+917 NIKI
-923 KYGAKLRELL
+923 
-933 LKKTTLVS
+933 
-941 YMELNALKVF
+941 F
-951 ESAAVDTS
+951 ESASTYTC
-959 IMSFIKQTPPKES
+959 INIFKRENKKNEILFLRS
-972 DFEYYEPTP
+972 DDLNELSS
-981 NDKDDLKSTPHL
+981 NKDDFLKIPDVNIEHISIFLDPISRHIAERFKTQL
-993 PMKQNALSTESF
+993 GDFCKIFCGLS
-1005 IFANATLL
+1005 
-1013 DLRDKIESVGT
+1013 
-1024 PLKDWDIQINYGIKT
+1024 KT
-1039 GANEAF
+1039 GFRSDVINTNSEKSVYF
-1045 IIPTE
+1045 LESSDIYRYYVNDFGKKFLKRIDDYFSQE
-1050 KREEILKNCDDAQK
+1050 KREIFEQQ
-1064 DERGMSE
+1064 
-1071 RERTKELIKPILRGK
+1071 
-1086 DIKRYSYEW
+1086 DIIFMTRMTNQIRCVVVP
-1095 ADLWVIIAKF
+1095 L
-1105 GSHEFLEVEYPTIYN
+1105 G
-1120 HLLQYKD
+1120 
-1127 QLEQRGQCRY
+1127 
-1137 SRGPQNSNKPYPGQH
+1137 
-1152 HWLELDNNPKDSYL
+1152 
-1166 QDFEKEKI
+1166 
-1174 VYGEIVQEPRFYL
+1174 VYGGKVNILHDFRIDRFL
-1187 DNGECELGVFYAEAT
+1187 ILGV
-1202 SFILT
+1202 LN
-1207 GEHLRYLLGM
+1207 
-1217 LHSKLITF
+1217 SKLMTYF
-1225 AFKTFYAGG
+1225 
-1234 GLGESGYRYK
+1234 YK
-1244 KAFIE
+1244 KKFFPTHMQGGAFGFDTLSVE
-1249 RLPIPQITEKN
+1249 TLPIPQITKSN
-1260 QELADKITDGAK
+1260 KPTADKITALVDKILQAK
-1272 QILALKAKD
+1272 EKD
-1281 PKANTQGLEKEIDA
+1281 PKANTQELEKEIDA
-1295 LVYQLYHLTDEEI
+1295 LVYQLYNLTDEEI
-1308 KTIENGQ
+1308 KIIENGQ

>member
-1 MICFTR
+1 MMSFACIS
-7 IPLKDFIKKH
+7 LKDFIKKH

-23 KETIENFEKEI
+23 KETIEQFEKEI
-34 NNLLE
+34 NSLLE
-39 NAPKQDDEE
+39 NAPRQDDEE

-54 NKFLKNTY
+54 NKFLKNAY
-62 GYDCNTYKK
+62 GYDCNTNKK
-71 VDSAIYVDGEVRVL
+71 VDSAIYVDKEVRVL
-85 IEVKALNNRNEFPKN
+85 IEVKALDNKTEFPKN
-100 RENPISKAF
+100 RENPLSKAF

-147 LFLKEDKRIKDFYKK
+147 LFLKEDKRIKKFYKNY
-162 CAKKEGTDSSKP
+162 AKKEGTDSSKP

-188 QGELRYTHFNLSNY
+188 QGELRYTHFNLS
-202 DPKELPL
+202 DDFKELPL

-265 SAALKKKYE
+265 SYALKEKYK
-274 NLDDEEVMALL
+274 NLEDEEVMALL

-299 SLLISFKHFEKPFL
+299 SLLTSFKHFGKSFL
-313 TTENF
+313 TIENF

-338 RSLNKEDKILEKIPY
+338 RLKEIKKDKILEKIPY
-353 LNSSLFDQTPLEL
+353 LNSSLFDKTPLEL
-366 KGHEIRLLEN
+366 KGHEIKLLDN
-376 KKLELYQNS
+376 KKLEIYKNS
-385 VLKKHEN
+385 VLKKHED
-392 YQEKKELPLLKYLFE
+392 YQKQKDLPLLEYLFE

-412 KFTTTPK
+412 DFTTTPK
-419 DIKDNTDT
+419 DIKDNTNT

-465 ESITPIVLDK
+465 ESITPIVRDK

-482 DCENLKALR
+482 DCKNLKALR

-503 KEYLNTLLTLRIC
+503 KEYLQLLLTLRVC

-525 LVSALNEMVLIAY
+525 LVSALNEMVRVAY
-538 ELGLIASLYRHELRL
+538 KLGLIASLYRYELRL
-553 ENDEIIIHHAQTG
+553 ENDEIIIHTP
-566 EIFNYKK
+566 ENKIFNYTI

-578 DPHHQIQKELFELKK
+578 DPHHHIQKELFELKK

-653 LVSRF
+653 LISRF
-658 ALKDKALLKTEK
+658 NLNDDLKKIPNIKQK
-670 NKNLEYYIA
+670 IQ
-679 EYKELVKIYKDPK
+679 EYKDLVAQYKDPNPLYPLNKQDLINK
-692 ILESLTRPIKDSNA
+692 IQDLKNTFSLTLKDPKTKA
-706 VRKYAKERLY
+706 
-716 QELAQNPNKDF
+716 ELE
-727 KKALN
+727 KA
-732 DRIEKIKEAFKLTLE
+732 IEKHIKKYNFFALDDKSLLDGLNYFIPSLFGTLKLSPKEEEEAFAS
-747 PPQKELKFKKFLK
+747 
-760 EHLELYGKSILE
+760 YGRIR
-772 EANDNG
+772 
-778 LELEALALE
+778 ALR
-787 KKMAHEGLFHDY
+787 K
-799 TPYPKLDKTDKV
+799 KLDDALS
-811 VGLEHFNRYV
+811 GGEYH
-821 LTSYKDLQDENERYA
+821 
-836 NALEWR
+836 NAFEWR

-879 LQKQYQDFYN
+879 LEKQYPDFYN

-900 LAYHLLKE
+900 LAYHLLRE
-908 KGFNAFITS
+908 KGFSAFITS

-923 KYGAKLRELL
+923 KYGAKLREWL

-951 ESAAVDTS
+951 ESATVDTS
-959 IMSFIKQTPPKES
+959 IMSFIKQTPPKENG
-972 DFEYYEPTP
+972 FNYYEPTP
-981 NDKDDLKSTPHL
+981 NDKDDLKSTPFL
-993 PMKQNALSTESF
+993 SMKQNALSTESF

-1050 KREEILKNCDDAQK
+1050 KRDAILNACKTQ
-1064 DERGMSE
+1064 EE
-1071 RERTKELIKPILRGK
+1071 RERTETLIKPILRGK

-1095 ADLWVIIAKF
+1095 AHLWVIATFPSLKLDIDDYPSLKTYLSQFRPRIDQSGEKGCRKKTSNQWFETQDTIAYH
-1105 GSHEFLEVEYPTIYN
+1105 G
-1120 HLLQYKD
+1120 
-1127 QLEQRGQCRY
+1127 
-1137 SRGPQNSNKPYPGQH
+1137 
-1152 HWLELDNNPKDSYL
+1152 
-1166 QDFEKEKI
+1166 DFEKEKI

-1187 DNGECELGVFYAEAT
+1187 DNGECELGYFYAEAT

-1207 GEHLRYLLGM
+1207 GEHLHYLLGM

-1249 RLPIPQITEKN
+1249 RLPIPKITPKN
-1260 QELADKITDGAK
+1260 QELARKITDGAK
-1272 QILALKAKD
+1272 QILALKEKD
-1281 PKANTQGLEKEIDA
+1281 PKANTQRLEKEIDA

-1308 KTIENGQ
+1308 KIIENGQ

>member
-1 MICFTR
+1 MISFAR

-34 NNLLE
+34 NSLLE
-39 NAPKQDDEE
+39 NAKRQDYEE
-48 FQKNEI
+48 SQKSKI
-54 NKFLKNTY
+54 NKFLQNTY
-62 GYDCNTYKK
+62 GYECDPDEK
-71 VDSAIYVDGEVRVL
+71 VDSAIRVDGEVRVL

-100 RENPISKAF
+100 RENPLSKAF
-109 CQMVLYFLEEIEKE
+109 CQMVLYFLKEIEN
-123 KNNSLKHTIICNA
+123 NNSLKHTIICNA

-147 LFLKEDKRIKDFYKK
+147 LFLKDDKRIKDFYKK
-162 CAKKEGTDSSKP
+162 CAKKEGTDPSTKR
-174 KFYKDLEQYLQEDF
+174 FYSDLEEYLKKDF
-188 QGELRYTHFNLSNY
+188 EGELRYTHFNLS
-202 DPKELPL
+202 DDFKELPL

-216 EVLLKQRK
+216 EVLLKQKK

-242 LGLEEQNDKGKILI
+242 LGLEEKNDKGKILI
-256 KPSRTQNSL
+256 KPSRTKNSL
-265 SAALKKKYE
+265 SDALKGSYKD
-274 NLDDEEVMALL
+274 LDDEEVMALL

-299 SLLISFKHFEKPFL
+299 SLLISFKHFNKDFNKESFL

-325 TLFFEVLAKKNSE
+325 TLFFEVLAKKNNE
-338 RSLNKEDKILEKIPY
+338 RSKEIKEDKILEKIPY
-353 LNSSLFDQTPLEL
+353 LNSSLFDKTPLEL
-366 KGHEIRLLEN
+366 KGHEIKLLDN
-376 KKLELYQNS
+376 KKLEIYKNS
-385 VLKKHEN
+385 VLKKHED
-392 YQEKKELPLLKYLFE
+392 YQKEKELPLLKYFFE

-482 DCENLKALR
+482 DCENLKALKG
-491 EKIDR
+491 KIDR

-503 KEYLNTLLTLRIC
+503 KEYLNTLLTLRVC

-525 LVSALNEMVLIAY
+525 LVSALNEMVWIAY
-538 ELGLIASLYRHELRL
+538 ELGLIASLHRYELKL
-553 ENDEIIIHHAQTG
+553 ENDEIIIHYTPTG

-573 PHSEN
+573 PDSEN

-628 FEKGKNTNNLE
+628 FEKGKNTNALE

-653 LVSRF
+653 LIFNFPLNSKLTIGQTLEF
-658 ALKDKALLKTEK
+658 S
-670 NKNLEYYIA
+670 KNLKAEIK
-679 EYKELVKIYKDPK
+679 EYKNSVMLYKEGLGEKTK
-692 ILESLTRPIKDSNA
+692 ILQNIAKLKSLIINYFIEQHQAKKHLKESLKAFISEYGDGIFDISTAFGMEMLKIARLKENNYRFNPTLTKKQPSPIGVEAN
-706 VRKYAKERLY
+706 RL
-716 QELAQNPNKDF
+716 L
-727 KKALN
+727 
-732 DRIEKIKEAFKLTLE
+732 IKIKECYETLE
-747 PPQKELKFKKFLK
+747 NLKNSKAF
-760 EHLELYGKSILE
+760 
-772 EANDNG
+772 
-778 LELEALALE
+778 
-787 KKMAHEGLFHDY
+787 
-799 TPYPKLDKTDKV
+799 
-811 VGLEHFNRYV
+811 
-821 LTSYKDLQDENERYA
+821 
-836 NALEWR
+836 EWR

-867 IRQEHIKDLKPL
+867 IRQEQIRDLKPL
-879 LQKQYQDFYN
+879 LEKQYQDFYN

-933 LKKTTLVS
+933 LKKTTIVS

-951 ESAAVDTS
+951 ESVAVDTS
-959 IMSFIKQTPPKES
+959 IMNFIKQTPPKES
-972 DFEYYEPTP
+972 EFKYYEPTP
-981 NDKDDLKSTPHL
+981 NDKDDLKSTPRL
-993 PMKQNALSTESF
+993 SMKQNALSTESF

-1013 DLRDKIESVGT
+1013 DLRDKMESVGT
-1024 PLKDWDIQINYGIKT
+1024 PLKDWDIQIYRGILT

-1050 KREEILKNCDDAQK
+1050 KRDAILNACKTQ
-1064 DERGMSE
+1064 EE
-1071 RERTKELIKPILRGK
+1071 RERTERLIKPILRGK

-1095 ADLWVIIAKF
+1095 AHLWVIATFPSLKLDIDDYPSLKAYLSQFRPRIDQSGEKDCRKKTNNQWFETQDNIAY
-1105 GSHEFLEVEYPTIYN
+1105 HE
-1120 HLLQYKD
+1120 
-1127 QLEQRGQCRY
+1127 
-1137 SRGPQNSNKPYPGQH
+1137 
-1152 HWLELDNNPKDSYL
+1152 
-1166 QDFEKEKI
+1166 DFEKEKI
-1174 VYGEIVQEPRFYL
+1174 VYPCIMAKEPCFVYEEK
-1187 DNGECELGVFYAEAT
+1187 GFYAPAPANIVTGNKIE
-1202 SFILT
+1202 IKYLT
-1207 GEHLRYLLGM
+1207 ALLN
-1217 LHSKLITF
+1217 SKCIYF
-1225 AFKTFYAGG
+1225 AMRKFYMGG
-1234 GLGESGYRYK
+1234 GIEGELK
-1244 KAFIE
+1244 TNNLEKI
-1249 RLPIPQITEKN
+1249 PIPKITEKN
-1260 QELADKITDGAK
+1260 QELARKITDGAK
-1272 QILALKAKD
+1272 QILALKEKD
-1281 PKANTQGLEKEIDA
+1281 PKANTQRLEKEIDA
-1295 LVYQLYHLTDEEI
+1295 LVYQLYNLTDEEI
-1308 KTIENGQ
+1308 KIIENGQ

>member
-1 MICFTR
+1 MDYKKLDLPNTNYPNQEQLKAFETAFDAFLETNQQENENHQNDAFNDLLKGVFKYKVKPIEKIDSAILNDNDKVEVIIEFKALKNPNEFIKKGDLNVKALHESLLYYLIERKNGNNNLKHLILATIKELYIIDANEFEVFNKDKEIKKAFENCHDKKGNDPRTKAFYDACQKR
-7 IPLKDFIKKH
+7 LNELDRSLKYHHIPLK
-17 NPQEPK
+17 
-23 KETIENFEKEI
+23 KE
-34 NNLLE
+34 NL
-39 NAPKQDDEE
+39 A
-48 FQKNEI
+48 
-54 NKFLKNTY
+54 
-62 GYDCNTYKK
+62 
-71 VDSAIYVDGEVRVL
+71 
-85 IEVKALNNRNEFPKN
+85 
-100 RENPISKAF
+100 
-109 CQMVLYFLEEIEKE
+109 
-123 KNNSLKHTIICNA
+123 
-136 HEFFLFDCKDL
+136 
-147 LFLKEDKRIKDFYKK
+147 
-162 CAKKEGTDSSKP
+162 
-174 KFYKDLEQYLQEDF
+174 
-188 QGELRYTHFNLSNY
+188 
-202 DPKELPL
+202 L
-209 IYQVLSQ
+209 IYQALSPNF
-216 EVLLKQRK
+216 LLKIPK
-224 TLDANTL
+224 YSDANTL

-242 LGLEEQNDKGKILI
+242 LGLEEQNEKGKILI

-265 SAALKKKYE
+265 SYALKEQYN

-318 KDFNALN
+318 KTFNALN
-325 TLFFEVLAKKNSE
+325 TLFFEVLAKKNNERLSE
-338 RSLNKEDKILEKIPY
+338 IKEDKILEKIPY
-353 LNSSLFDQTPLEL
+353 LNSSLFDQTLLES
-366 KGHEIRLLEN
+366 KGHEIKLLNN
-376 KKLELYQNS
+376 KPLEIYPKS

-392 YQEKKELPLLKYLFE
+392 YQKEKKDLPLLKYLFE

-412 KFTTTPK
+412 DFTTTPK
-419 DIKDNTDT
+419 DIKDNQNT

-465 ESITPIVLDK
+465 ESITPIVSDK

-482 DCENLKALR
+482 DCKDLEALKG
-491 EKIDR
+491 KIDR

-503 KEYLNTLLTLRIC
+503 KEYLQLLLTLRVC

-538 ELGLIASLYRHELRL
+538 ELGLITSLYRHSLTL
-553 ENDEIIIHHAQTG
+553 ENDEIIIHTP
-566 EIFNYKK
+566 ENKVFNYTI

-578 DPHHQIQKELFELKK
+578 DPHHHIQKELFELKK

-628 FEKGKNTNNLE
+628 FEEGKNTNNLE

-653 LVSRF
+653 LISRF

-727 KKALN
+727 KKTLN

-799 TPYPKLDKTDKV
+799 TPYPKLDKSDKV

-842 FEFPEVLNDEG
+842 FEFPEVLDDEG
-853 DFLGFD
+853 NFLGFD

-889 STADIYTYFFA
+889 SSSDIYTYFFA

-951 ESAAVDTS
+951 ESATVDTS
-959 IMSFIKQTPPKES
+959 IMNFIKQTPPKENS
-972 DFEYYEPTP
+972 FNYYEPTP
-981 NDKDDLKSTPHL
+981 NDKENLKNTPHL

-1005 IFANATLL
+1005 IFANTTLL

-1024 PLKDWDIQINYGIKT
+1024 PLKDWGIQINYGIKT

-1050 KREEILKNCDDAQK
+1050 KRDAILKNCDDAQK

-1071 RERTKELIKPILRGK
+1071 RERTIELIKPILRGK

-1095 ADLWVIIAKF
+1095 AHLWVINTHNGYTSAFKSKIPPIDIEKYPAIKAHLDAHYDTIATRCDQ
-1105 GSHEFLEVEYPTIYN
+1105 GDTPYHLRNCAYLE
-1120 HLLQYKD
+1120 
-1127 QLEQRGQCRY
+1127 
-1137 SRGPQNSNKPYPGQH
+1137 
-1152 HWLELDNNPKDSYL
+1152 
-1166 QDFEKEKI
+1166 DFEKEKI
-1174 VYGEIVQEPRFYL
+1174 VYPETSQGAYFIYENSRIFLEKTAFMIVSDAYNL
-1187 DNGECELGVFYAEAT
+1187 KL
-1202 SFILT
+1202 LT
-1207 GEHLRYLLGM
+1207 ALLN
-1217 LHSKLITF
+1217 SKLITF
-1225 AFKTFYAGG
+1225 YFKNFCGG
-1234 GLGESGYRYK
+1234 CILGKSGYQYNK
-1244 KAFIE
+1244 HALEKI
-1249 RLPIPQITEKN
+1249 PIPQITYKN
-1260 QELADKITDGAK
+1260 QELADKITDCAER
-1272 QILALKAKD
+1272 ILKSKAKD
-1281 PKANTQGLEKEIDA
+1281 PKANTQRLEKEIDA
-1295 LVYQLYHLTDEEI
+1295 LAYQLYNLTDEEI
-1308 KTIENGQ
+1308 KIIENGQ